1 MPLTDRTDA
10 SAREAG
16 AGFLQ
21 RARALTPPKAEQR
34 PLTIEQLG
42 RTRTDE
48 YAWLR
53 DDNWQEV
60 MRNPSVLRADIR
72 AHLETE
78 NAYTAAIMEPT
89 RDFQDQLFQEMRGR
103 IKEDDSSV
111 PLPDGPFEYYA
122 RYREGGQYPVFAR
135 RKLNR
140 KTGGTGAEEIMLDGD
155 TEAGEAEYFDIGA
168 VAHSPDH
175 RYLAWSVD
183 RRGSEYY
190 EVCIRDLETG
200 ETIATL
206 TEESAGDLVWSNDG
220 QTVFWVWRDDNNR
233 PSRVYRSPMTGGAPA
248 LVYEEAD
255 PAFFVNIGKSDN
267 DGFILI
273 EAHTH
278 TSSEIRL
285 LDADAPH
292 GEPRLVAAR
301 QPDVEYSLIEGPD
314 QLYFLTNEGGA
325 IDFKIAAA
333 PKDAP
338 GKENWEE
345 IIPHRPGVLI
355 LDVESYRHFQ
365 VRLERE
371 NALPRL
377 VVRRYEDG
385 AEHSIAFD
393 EEAYALGVDGGYEF
407 DTDILRFTYES
418 PTTPEETYDYDM
430 ACRERTLRKRQD
442 VPSGHDPDDYVV
454 RRIQAAGHDGEQVP
468 VTVLHHK
475 DTPLDGSAPLLL
487 YGYGSYGIT
496 IPAAFRTKPLSL
508 TDRGMIFA
516 IAHIRGGQAKGYQW
530 YLDGKLEKKT
540 NTFRDFISAGEALID
555 EGYTSKGRIVAM
567 GGSDGGLLVGAVVNM
582 TPDLFAGA
590 IAAVPFVDVLTT
602 MSDGELPLT
611 PPEWPEWGN
620 PGVDE
625 AAYDA
630 ILAYS
635 PYDQVGVHAYPHILV
650 TAGLTDPRVTYWEP
664 AKWVARLRELRTDK
678 GLTLLKTEMSAG
690 HGGKTGRFDSL
701 RDDALEYAFALA
713 VTGLETG

>member
-1 MPLTDRTDA
+1 MSLTDRPDTPA
-10 SAREAG
+10 
-16 AGFLQ
+16 AGFFQ
-21 RARALTPPKAEQR
+21 HARAQTPPRAEKR
-34 PLTIEQLG
+34 PVTIEQLG
-42 RTRTDE
+42 RVRTDE

-60 MRNPSVLRADIR
+60 MRNPSVLRDDIR
-72 AHLETE
+72 AHLEAE
-78 NAYTAAIMEPT
+78 NAYTAAVMEPT
-89 RDFQDQLFQEMRGR
+89 RELQEELFQEMRGR
-103 IKEDDSSV
+103 IKEDDSTV

-135 RKLNR
+135 RSLDR
-140 KTGGTGAEEIMLDGD
+140 KTGAVGAEEILLDGD
-155 TEAGEAEYFDIGA
+155 SEAGGAEYFDIGA
-168 VAHSPDH
+168 VSHSPDH

-190 EVCIRDLETG
+190 QAFIRDLETG
-200 ETIATL
+200 ETVASL
-206 TEESAGDLVWSNDG
+206 TEESAGDLVWSNDAT
-220 QTVFWVWRDDNNR
+220 TVFWVRRDENNR
-233 PSRVYRSPMTGGAPA
+233 PSRVCRSAITGGEPE

-285 LDADAPH
+285 IDADAPA

-301 QPDVEYSLIEGPD
+301 EPGVEYSLIEGPD
-314 QLYFLTNEGGA
+314 RLYFLTNDGGA
-325 IDFKIAAA
+325 IDFKIVSA

-338 GKENWEE
+338 GKENWRDVT
-345 IIPHRPGVLI
+345 PHRPGVLI
-355 LDVESYRHFQ
+355 LDVESYRDFQ

-377 VVRRYEDG
+377 VIHRYKDG
-385 AEHSIAFD
+385 AEHEIAFD

-407 DTDILRFTYES
+407 DTETLRFTYES
-418 PTTPEETYDYDM
+418 PTTPEETYDYNM
-430 ACRERTLRKRQD
+430 ASGERVLRKRQD
-442 VPSGHDPDDYVV
+442 VPSGHNPDDYAV
-454 RRIQAAGHDGEQVP
+454 RRIQATAHDGETVP
-468 VTVLHHK
+468 VTVLYRK

-516 IAHIRGGQAKGYQW
+516 VAHIRGGQAKGYQW

-540 NTFRDFISAGEALID
+540 NTFRDFISAAEALIGA
-555 EGYTSKGRIVAM
+555 GYTSRGRIVAM
-567 GGSDGGLLVGAVVNM
+567 GGSAGGLLVGAVINM
-582 TPDLFAGA
+582 APDLFAGA

-620 PGVDE
+620 PRDDE

-635 PYDQVGVHAYPHILV
+635 PYDQIGVHAYPHVLA

-664 AKWVARLRELRTDK
+664 AKWIARLRERRSDD
-678 GLTLLKTEMSAG
+678 GLTLLKTEMGAG

-713 VTGLETG
+713 VTGPDAD